1 MEAYAKQ
8 LKDIIGGL
16 TGILVATIGL
26 FVIVRV
32 VFGTEA
38 VANFDV
44 ITNISELVNV
54 FVGDG
59 ASLAGL
65 VTLIIILSVI
75 GRK

>member
-16 TGILVATIGL
+16 TGILIAAVGL
-26 FVIVRV
+26 FVIGRV
-32 VFGTEA
+32 IFGETA
-38 VANFDV
+38 VPNV
-44 ITNISELVNV
+44 IKNIQTIVDG
-54 FVGDG
+54 FVGST

-65 VTLIIILSVI
+65 VTLLIVLAIF

>member
-16 TGILVATIGL
+16 TGILIAAIGL
-26 FVIVRV
+26 FVVVRV
-32 VFGTEA
+32 IFGLQDDTP
-38 VANFDV
+38 DV
-44 ITNISELVNV
+44 IANLQGIVDG
-54 FVGDG
+54 FVGSG

-65 VTLIIILSVI
+65 ITLLIVLAIF

>member
-16 TGILVATIGL
+16 TGVLIAAIGL

-32 VFGTEA
+32 VFGTEGIP
-38 VANFDV
+38 DV
-44 ITNISELVNV
+44 ISNIQGIVDL
-54 FVGDG
+54 FVGAD
-59 ASLAGL
+59 ASLGGL
-65 VTLIIILSVI
+65 VTLIIVLAVI

>member
-16 TGILVATIGL
+16 TGVLIAAIGL

-32 VFGTEA
+32 VFGTDA
-38 VANFDV
+38 VPDV
-44 ITNISELVNV
+44 IANIQAIVDI
-54 FVGDG
+54 FVGAD
-59 ASLAGL
+59 ASLGGL
-65 VTLIIILSVI
+65 VTLIIVLAVI

>member
-16 TGILVATIGL
+16 TGILIAAVGL
-26 FVIVRV
+26 FVIGRV
-32 VFGTEA
+32 IFGEA
-38 VANFDV
+38 AVPNV
-44 ITNISELVNV
+44 IKNIQTIVDG
-54 FVGDG
+54 FVGST

-65 VTLIIILSVI
+65 VTLLIVLAIF

>member
-16 TGILVATIGL
+16 TGVLIAAIGL

-32 VFGTEA
+32 VFGTEGIP
-38 VANFDV
+38 DV
-44 ITNISELVNV
+44 IANIQGIVDL
-54 FVGDG
+54 FVGAD
-59 ASLAGL
+59 ASLGGL
-65 VTLIIILSVI
+65 VTLIIVLAVI